1 MQIQFGKHKG
11 KTAEQI
17 TLSEAGY
24 VHWLLSQPDLGRL
37 AKKVADHIRAH
48 LLPKFDS
55 KPLIWPCTKCG
66 RPATY
71 VTAYNGSDKLLY
83 PWCEECH
90 PSSAGAVPEKLHR
103 VRKYEDALDH
113 VKWNCTG
120 SNPSFCSIVRRLAEM
135 KGAPKRITQA
145 AADKFFK

>member
-1 MQIQFGKHKG
+1 MQIQFGKHEG

-17 TLSEAGY
+17 TLSEPGY
-24 VHWLLSQPDLGRL
+24 VHWLLSEPNLGRL
-37 AKKVADHIRAH
+37 AKKVADHIREN

-55 KPLIWPCTKCG
+55 KPLTWPCTKCG

-71 VTAYNGSDKLLY
+71 VTAYNGSDALLY

-90 PSSAGAVPEKLHR
+90 PFSSGPIQ
-103 VRKYEDALDH
+103 KYQDALDH
-113 VKWNCTG
+113 VRRNCTG
-120 SNPSFCSIVRRLAEM
+120 SNRSFRSIVRRLAEM